1 MMEPEG
7 RRSLNTDE
15 HLVLGRMLMDRG
27 FKDLFLH
34 DPTRASAMLD
44 VSLGSEGIDLIRQHL
59 GTIEGMDPV
68 QRGTLTTSINT
79 VERWKQ

>member
-1 MMEPEG
+1 MAREG
-7 RRSLNTDE
+7 RRLLNTDE
-15 HLVLGRMLMDRG
+15 HLVLGRILMDRG

-44 VSLGSEGIDLIRQHL
+44 VSLGAEGVDLIRQHL

-68 QRGTLTTSINT
+68 HRGRLTSSINT